1 MAVKYFPFNSIVK
14 DGVPD
19 RPANAETLAAYMGAV
34 YKNGVLRELDTSLQV
49 KASSGMEIQVLY
61 GAGIIDG
68 KIIVNDSL
76 ALLTIETSNLTL
88 KRIDRVIFRL
98 NAVERLMELAI
109 LKGTAAMYPEPP
121 ELTRNEFIYEMCL
134 AEIAIGDGVEEITN
148 ADITD
153 TRADENLC
161 GWSAAFGFSI
171 AVEEALKGKTESI
184 VMENVTVATEAF
196 MNDTTYADYPYRAE
210 IAADGVDSE
219 YIPEVVFDVPE
230 AVSGNY
236 ANVAA
241 TDTDKV
247 IIYAK
252 ELPTSAIT
260 IPTIE
265 CRKRVE

>member
-1 MAVKYFPFNSIVK
+1 MAIKYFPFNSIVTN
-14 DGVPD
+14 GVPD

-68 KIIVNDSL
+68 KIMVNDAL
-76 ALLTIETSNLTL
+76 AFLTVDTADLTL
-88 KRIDRVIFRL
+88 KRIDRVVFRL
-98 NAVERLMELAI
+98 NTVERLMELAI
-109 LKGTAAMYPEPP
+109 LKGTAAMYPEAP
-121 ELTRNEFIYEMCL
+121 ELTRNDLIYEMCL
-134 AEIAIGDGVEEITN
+134 AEIAVGAGATAIAT

-153 TRADENLC
+153 TRENEELC

-171 AVEEALKGKTESI
+171 AVEEALKGKVESI
-184 VMENVTVATEAF
+184 VKENVTVTAGSF
-196 MNDTTYADYPYRAE
+196 VSDTTYADYPYKAE
-210 IAADGVDSE
+210 ITVEGVDDS

-230 AVSGNY
+230 AASGNY
-236 ANVAA
+236 AGVSD

-252 ELPTSAIT
+252 EQPTAAIT